1 MMKIMKKTLQILSL
15 LLVPLMFSKVN
26 AGDIVII
33 GNNNVPKMDLVTIQK
48 IYMGKIVSIS
58 DIALKPVNAK
68 LGSTERNRFLET
80 FMQQDEEKYTGY
92 WTVRRY
98 IGKGTPPNELNSA
111 AEIINYVKSTAGAI
125 GYIDASELKADLNV
139 LGRK

>member
-1 MMKIMKKTLQILSL
+1 MKKTIQILSL
-15 LLVPLMFSKVN
+15 IVSLMLSKVH

-33 GNNNVPKMDLVTIQK
+33 GNSNVLKMDLITIQK

-58 DIALKPVNAK
+58 DINVKPVNAK

-80 FMQQDEEKYTGY
+80 FMDQDEEKYTGY

-98 IGKGTPPNELNSA
+98 IGKGTPPNELSGA
-111 AEIINYVKSTAGAI
+111 AEIIDYVQSTEGAV
-125 GYIDASELKADLNV
+125 GYIDATELKSGVNV
-139 LGRK
+139 VGRK